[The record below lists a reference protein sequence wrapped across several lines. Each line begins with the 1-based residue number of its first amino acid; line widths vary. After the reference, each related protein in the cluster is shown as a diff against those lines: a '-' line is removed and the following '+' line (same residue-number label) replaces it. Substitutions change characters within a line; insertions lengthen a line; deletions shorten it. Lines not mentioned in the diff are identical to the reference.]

1 MVNVYLFHDLL
12 SVPILHHYHPD
23 SRSKVN
29 VTRPTNAHTV
39 NVLYLPNRK
48 AYELQ
53 NWYTDG
59 ARRPASTVTSKV
71 KVHVT
76 PLTGINRVDNLPTN
90 FGLPRTFRLIGQHL
104 SDVSRDLDTCSH
116 GFSLINKLRL
126 SAVTILSSLR

>member
-48 AYELQ
+48 A
-53 NWYTDG
+53 W
-59 ARRPASTVTSKV
+59 
-71 KVHVT
+71 
-76 PLTGINRVDNLPTN
+76 PTN
-90 FGLPRTFRLIGQHL
+90 FKIGTQTEHE
-104 SDVSRDLDTCSH
+104 DPQ
-116 GFSLINKLRL
+116 
-126 SAVTILSSLR
+126 AQ